1 MIEHSVSS
9 IAARTDRL
17 NVLLASI
24 EHTGDLVTEDVIVP
38 GVISPLKVTR
48 PTNTDLLLDQIVS
61 DPEQNL
67 PYWAELWPSGIAL
80 AAAVACQPDI
90 VAGKRCLEL
99 GSGIG
104 ITAAVAVAAG
114 AHLLASDY
122 AEESLT
128 LTRITSLQHCGAEP
142 DTLRMNWRDPRDQE
156 RLLEEGPFA
165 VVLAADVLY
174 ERRDIEP
181 LLDLLDRT
189 VAPDGMLWLA
199 HPGRPPARVFL
210 ELAKERGWAG
220 ATTEF
225 SGPWPDPNDELV
237 VAYVHA
243 LRRETGINP

>member
-1 MIEHSVSS
+1 MIEHPVSS

>member
-1 MIEHSVSS
+1 LIEHPVSS

-24 EHTGDLVTEDVIVP
+24 EHTGDLVTDDVIVP

-48 PTNTDLLLDQIVS
+48 PTNTDLLLDQIVN

-90 VAGKRCLEL
+90 VTGKRCLEL

-128 LTRITSLQHCGAEP
+128 LTRITSLQHCGTEP
-142 DTLRMNWRDPRDQE
+142 DILRMNWRDPRDQE

-210 ELAKERGWAG
+210 ERAKERGWAG
-220 ATTEF
+220 STTEF